1 MKDTGVSISQ
11 QNIEL
16 DTETVRLEN
25 MIIMKQQKQ

>member
-1 MKDTGVSISQ
+1 MKDTGVSTSQ

-25 MIIMKQQKQ
+25 MIIMKQQK